1 MSEAVKIDHIFS
13 IPHPIS
19 FRSINILDLCGT
31 FKSALKNPKH
41 RISFKD
47 SYDSLRFFMISSP
60 TLIYR
65 SFSE

>member
-19 FRSINILDLCGT
+19 FRSINILDLSGT
-31 FKSALKNPKH
+31 FKLKH